1 MIDKIIALVLLLLLL
16 PLFILIAIIIL
27 IFDSAPIIYHQKR
40 VGENNIIFTMY
51 KFRTMQQDSPELPS
65 HLIDEPELLYTF
77 SGKFLRKT
85 SLDEIPQLVNIIFG
99 DMSFIGPRPALH
111 SQKDLIA
118 LRMEKRID
126 SIKPGITGWAQVNGR
141 DDLPITEKVNKDVEY
156 LQKYSF
162 LFDLK
167 ILWLT
172 VLKVVKKDGISH

>member
-141 DDLPITEKVNKDVEY
+141 DDLDLDKKVEY
-156 LQKYSF
+156 DSYYLDNKSF
-162 LFDLK
+162 FLNIK
-167 ILWLT
+167 IILLT
-172 VLKVVKKDGISH
+172 IYKVLSLSDDIK